1 MKKVHLYFCF
11 VLWALW
17 FIGIL
22 LLGVW
27 HLIFNLG
34 GNENFFFWHIE
45 EPYNAFMLL
54 FSLLPIEPVLF
65 IIALIAEIPKWKRK
79 SFLTVV
85 LPFFATVIFW
95 LIYLGLFV
103 AGTGGV

>member
-17 FIGIL
+17 LIGIL
-22 LLGVW
+22 LLGLC

-34 GNENFFFWHIE
+34 GNENFFFWHIA
-45 EPYNAFMLL
+45 EPYNSFMIL
-54 FSLLPIEPVLF
+54 FYLLPIEPIMFV
-65 IIALIAEIPKWKRK
+65 IALIAEIPKWKIK

-85 LPFFATVIFW
+85 LPFLITVILWFTY
-95 LIYLGLFV
+95 ICLFV
-103 AGTGGV
+103 VGTGGV

>member
-17 FIGIL
+17 LIGIL
-22 LLGVW
+22 LLGLC

-34 GNENFFFWHIE
+34 GNENFFFWHIA
-45 EPYNAFMLL
+45 EPYNSFMIL
-54 FSLLPIEPVLF
+54 FYLLPIEPIMFV
-65 IIALIAEIPKWKRK
+65 IALIAEIPKWKRK